1 MRSKKGFTLM
11 ELIIVLAIIG
21 ILAAVMIPTWSYFL
35 ARARVKTQNGKAK
48 TIFTAAQT
56 AATEFKD
63 FERTKA
69 PTVRY
74 MGTGDFYFYW
84 DGSTGY
90 RCNDDGTADADSNG
104 DAKFGKA
111 VNKIIE
117 DKEVYKIYINNYIV
131 QSVAS
136 ARFETDSY
144 IGAYPK
150 NTDKI
155 EEETDKDTVEAIRE
169 AGVKA
174 ADMIDFCL

>member
-21 ILAAVMIPTWSYFL
+21 ILAAVTIPTWGYFL
-35 ARARVKTQNGKAK
+35 ARARVRTQNGKAK
-48 TIFTAAQT
+48 TVFTAAQT

-63 FERTKA
+63 YERTKDPA
-69 PTVRY
+69 TRY

-84 DGSTGY
+84 DGNSGY
-90 RCNDDGTADADSNG
+90 RCLDDGTSDADADG

-111 VNKIIE
+111 VYKIIE
-117 DKEVYKIYINNYIV
+117 DQEVYKIYISNYIV
-131 QSVAS
+131 QSVVS

-155 EEETDKDTVEAIRE
+155 EEETDKDTVEAIRQV
-169 AGVKA
+169 GVKA
-174 ADMIDFCL
+174 ADMSNFGL